1 MENSDKSLKHIEI
14 AALKE
19 VNQTN
24 GAHDIVWCVSPIT
37 YHGKWQFFNLFQM
50 ISHSCCSVVASQDCH
65 PVEANW
71 LSVVEIS
78 SLRCSVNSSVGQ
90 QLSTQDAI

>member
-24 GAHDIVWCVSPIT
+24 GAHDIEWCVSPIT
-37 YHGKWQFFNLFQM
+37 YHGKWQFFNLF
-50 ISHSCCSVVASQDCH
+50 
-65 PVEANW
+65 
-71 LSVVEIS
+71 
-78 SLRCSVNSSVGQ
+78 
-90 QLSTQDAI
+90 